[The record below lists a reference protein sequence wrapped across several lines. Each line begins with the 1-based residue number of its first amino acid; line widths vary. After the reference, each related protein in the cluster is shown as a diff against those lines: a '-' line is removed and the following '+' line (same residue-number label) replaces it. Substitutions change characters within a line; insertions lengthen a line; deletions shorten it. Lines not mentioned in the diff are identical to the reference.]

1 MVIRVSA
8 RTSTVDGPIVPRQGR
23 LIFAGLFIGIVAM
36 FAPALA
42 QEPSASPATTV
53 ISPVADAA
61 ATKMRATITLGVRKV
76 SFAGDLEP
84 LARRAVAFDAAT
96 ADVTD
101 SARLGVAEL
110 KDALAEARGKKG
122 LAASSP
128 IVVIAYGQDAER
140 AYRRAR
146 AVRGELIE
154 RHQADPAAIVAAGR
168 QAPGHTEG
176 TTVVDIYA
184 IDPATC
190 AGCGE
195 TPFSTIARDS
205 GAMKL
210 VTALLEAAPA
220 ARQAAGAAPA
230 PRVAPRRIAAPLAT
244 APRIAPAP
252 VSTPSPS
259 ALAPASPQP
268 DAAVKPAPRRIQVSA
283 AGCPRP
289 RIIIDDYYPGGP
301 IVPCRIPRR

>member
-1 MVIRVSA
+1 MVIRASA
-8 RTSTVDGPIVPRQGR
+8 RTSSVNGPTVPRRGR
-23 LIFAGLFIGIVAM
+23 RNVAGIFLGVVAM
-36 FAPALA
+36 FSPAIA

-61 ATKMRATITLGVRKV
+61 ATKMRATITLGVRKI

-84 LARRAVAFDAAT
+84 LARRAVAFDTAT
-96 ADVTD
+96 ADITE
-101 SARLGVAEL
+101 SARIGIAEL

-122 LAASSP
+122 LPASSP
-128 IVVIAYGQDAER
+128 VVVIAYGQDAER

-168 QAPGHTEG
+168 QAPGHTG
-176 TTVVDIYA
+176 GATVVDVYS

-190 AGCGE
+190 VGCGE
-195 TPFSTIARDS
+195 TPLSTIARDS

-220 ARQAAGAAPA
+220 ARQAAGTAPA
-230 PRVAPRRIAAPLAT
+230 PRVAPQRTAAPLAS
-244 APRIAPAP
+244 APRIAPTPAP
-252 VSTPSPS
+252 STT
-259 ALAPASPQP
+259 APAAPNP
-268 DAAVKPAPRRIQVSA
+268 IGAATPAPRRIQVSA

-301 IVPCRIPRR
+301 IIPCRVQRR